1 MNIVTYIAAAVE
13 NTNLYQILEP
23 LQCSLRSYLP
33 QWNDEFETNK
43 INKVV
48 DIMKSVIA
56 GLRFLHD
63 KHLVHFDLSLDTVAV
78 SIMSRHMTFYTCTD
92 PEGVGTGGTEPP
104 GISQSYRLFQI
115 PWKISKL

>member
-23 LQCSLRSYLP
+23 LQCNLRSYLP

-78 SIMSRHMTFYTCTD
+78 SIMSGHMTLY
-92 PEGVGTGGTEPP
+92 TGGGDIGCGP
-104 GISQSYRLFQI
+104 